1 MILGYANNRRHAMQ
15 AAKPRAQKQDYL
27 RRQDL
32 AANASPTTSL
42 LQPFTAANMLRQVPA
57 V

>member
-1 MILGYANNRRHAMQ
+1 MILGYANDRRHAMQ

-32 AANASPTTSL
+32 ADNASPTTSL
-42 LQPFTAANMLRQVPA
+42 LQPFTAASMLRQVPA